1 MNSKNSWKKITILA
15 FIFMLVIPFFQ
26 GGVKVKARELTNVID
41 SVQVT
46 HQDGSTTGNF
56 DFYEEITSNF
66 TWSAKTN
73 DLKNGDT
80 FTVQLSDNIHVANN
94 ITFPLM
100 TGDNQVAGEVVVNAA
115 QNLMTVTFN
124 DYVEG
129 RANVKGTIQ
138 LQDFF
143 NIQTTTQVTVVPL
156 TYTFNGTST
165 TVDVNVNPTP
175 VVDPDE
181 VLIKGGVISTDDTT
195 ILKWNA
201 RLNYANNTIN
211 NAVIIDTLGPG
222 QEFIQDSVV
231 LSKQSFDQYG
241 NAIPPTSVVP
251 TSDYTLTFNS
261 PTKMTIELGDIN
273 QSYNLSYQTK
283 ITDSTL
289 PVYTNTISIDGDN
302 FDIQTIN
309 VESDATSG
317 SGTAGGDYGSFELT
331 KVDKDNHNVTLGD
344 AEFKIVSDVSG
355 ATYNLIT
362 DYSGKASLSNI
373 PLGSYTL
380 TETKAPVGYVIDSN
394 PVRVTI
400 NSDSKTT
407 YTFENEQIPPA
418 NGAIEVTKVDSED
431 AAIHLADAEFNLID
445 GNKNVVTTVSTDKN
459 GGANLSDLAPGK
471 YQLVETKAPAGYEL
485 NEKPID
491 VTVKSEETT
500 NITVKNTQIKL
511 TPPTPSNPTVPGRV
525 VKPTKTITVKPTGQ
539 ESTKSSEGRLPETGD
554 TNQTTIFVLLGSM
567 LLLGSY
573 RIIKIK

>member
-1 MNSKNSWKKITILA
+1 MNLKNSWKRITILA
-15 FIFMLVIPFFQ
+15 LVFMLVIPFFQ
-26 GGVKVKARELTNVID
+26 DGMKVKGKELTNVID

-46 HQDGSTTGNF
+46 HHDGSTTGNF
-56 DFYEEITSNF
+56 DFHEEITSNF

-73 DLKNGDT
+73 DLKSGDK
-80 FTVQLSDNIHVANN
+80 FTVQLSDNIHVAND

-100 TGDNQVAGEVVVNAA
+100 TGDNQVAGEVIVNAA

-138 LQDFF
+138 LQDYF

-175 VVDPDE
+175 VVNPDE
-181 VLIKGGVISTDDTT
+181 VLVKGGVISTDDTT
-195 ILKWNA
+195 VLKWNA
-201 RLNYANNTIN
+201 RLNYANKTIN
-211 NAVIIDTLGPG
+211 NTVIIDTLGPG
-222 QEFIQDSVV
+222 QEFIQDSVI
-231 LSKQSFDQYG
+231 LSKQTFDQYG

-251 TSDYTLTFNS
+251 ASDYTLTFNS
-261 PTKMTIELGDIN
+261 LTKMTIELGDIN

-283 ITDSTL
+283 ITDNTL
-289 PVYTNTISIDGDN
+289 SAYTNTISIDGDN

-317 SGTAGGDYGSFELT
+317 SGTAGGNYGSFELT
-331 KVDKDNHNVTLGD
+331 KVDKDNLNATLAD
-344 AEFKIVSDVSG
+344 AEFKLVSDTSG
-355 ATYNLIT
+355 TTYNLIT
-362 DYSGKASLSNI
+362 DSSGKASLSNI
-373 PLGSYTL
+373 PLGIYTL

-394 PVRVTI
+394 PVKITI
-400 NSDSKTT
+400 NSDSKTA

-431 AAIHLADAEFNLID
+431 AAIHLADTEFKLID
-445 GNKNVVTTVSTDKN
+445 DNEKVVTTVSTDKN
-459 GGANLSDLAPGK
+459 GDANLSDLAPGK

-485 NEKPID
+485 NTTPID
-491 VTVKSEETT
+491 VTVKSDETT
-500 NITVKNTQIKL
+500 NITVKNTQTKL
-511 TPPTPSNPTVPGRV
+511 TPPTPSNPTVPGKV
-525 VKPTKTITVKPTGQ
+525 VTPTKTITVKPTGQ

-573 RIIKIK
+573 RIMKTK